1 MTNKAYPRYIL
12 KNLMHDD
19 RVEAGISQEAI
30 GKCLGKTQRQI
41 SDFENGYINATPE
54 FMIRWFTVL
63 KAYEHIDL
71 VQYIYSL
78 HPLAAVPV
86 TPELNDNAAKAM
98 INLQEQI
105 HEAEYKLSAIRQWIS
120 NLRPTR
126 ISAIKT
132 DDWQQVYDVYRALQ
146 TFIYAGMR
154 EFDLDINDLTSR
166 WSTKA
171 LTQGVAMTYKPK
183 KAAMM

>member
-1 MTNKAYPRYIL
+1 
-12 KNLMHDD
+12 MHDD
-19 RVEAGISQEAI
+19 RIEAGLSQEAI

-78 HPLAAVPV
+78 HPLVAVPIA
-86 TPELNDNAAKAM
+86 PKLNDNVAYAL

-105 HEAEYKLSAIRQWIS
+105 DEAKNRIVAIRQWLS
-120 NLRPTR
+120 NKRHTQEL
-126 ISAIKT
+126 ILKV

-146 TFIYAGMR
+146 TFLYAGMR
-154 EFDLDINDLTSR
+154 EFDLDMNDLTSR

-171 LTQGVAMTYKPK
+171 LIQGVALTYHPRKTTNS
-183 KAAMM
+183 